1 MELITKIKQAEAEA
15 QQMIEQ
21 AKADAVRGTEDIRHK
36 RAAMLAEAEQARR
49 KAIDAAVERAQEQG
63 RAEAATLK
71 AESDKQ
77 CEQLRRQT
85 EGKIDAAVERV
96 VGYLKG

>member
-1 MELITKIKQAEAEA
+1 MELITKIKQAEADA

-21 AKADAVRGTEDIRHK
+21 AKADAGRGAEETRRK
-36 RAAMLAEAEQARR
+36 RAARLAEAEQARR
-49 KAIDAAVERAQEQG
+49 KAVETAVERAQEQG
-63 RAEAATLK
+63 RTEAAALK

-85 EGKIDAAVERV
+85 ESKIDAAVQRV